1 MPMIKDPQTPRQII
15 HLDMD
20 AFYAAVEIRDN
31 PALRGKPVVVGGN
44 RARGVVS
51 SASYAAREYG
61 VHSAQPIATA
71 MRLCP
76 PGIFLPVRMARY
88 KEVSGMIFH
97 IFRLFTPLVE
107 PLSIDEAFLDVT
119 GTQRLFGS
127 GLEIAGRIKQV
138 VREKTGLTVSAGVA
152 PSKFVAKIASDFQK
166 PDGLT
171 LVEPEEVTG
180 FLDPLP
186 ISCMWGVGEV
196 TRKALGRLGVRTF
209 KDLRMLP
216 LSLLE
221 RRFGRHGRDMHNL
234 AKGIDQRAVV
244 PLRQAKSV
252 GHERTF
258 SEDIANRES
267 AQRELLALAG
277 KVARRLRRH
286 GVTGRTV
293 TLKVKYGDFK
303 QITRSYTLPV
313 PTDDAGRIF
322 KCICRQLEKTAV
334 GNKPVRLLGVAISQL
349 SRPEAEDQ
357 RGLFDEEEVFDRRQ
371 ILNRAVDR
379 IADKFGEETVAPAS
393 LLGKPQN

>member
-1 MPMIKDPQTPRQII
+1 MIEDPQTVRQII

-20 AFYAAVEIRDN
+20 AFYAAVEMLDN
-31 PALRGKPVVVGGN
+31 PALRGKPVIVGGT
-44 RARGVVS
+44 RERGVVS
-51 SASYAAREYG
+51 SASYTAREIG

-76 PGIFLPVRMARY
+76 QGVFLPVRMARY
-88 KEVSGMIFH
+88 KEVSGRIFN

-127 GLEIAGRIKQV
+127 GMEIAGRIKQM

-171 LVEPEEVTG
+171 VVRPEEVTG

-186 ISCMWGVGEV
+186 ISCMWGIGEV
-196 TRKALGRLGVRTF
+196 TRKALGSLGVRTF
-209 KDLRMLP
+209 KDLRLLP

-234 AKGIDQRAVV
+234 AKGIDPRAVV
-244 PLRQAKSV
+244 PMREAKSV
-252 GHERTF
+252 GHEHTF
-258 SEDIANRES
+258 PEDITDRES
-267 AQRELLALAG
+267 AQRELLSLAG
-277 KVARRLRRH
+277 KVARRLRRN
-286 GVTGRTV
+286 GVGGKTV

-303 QITRSYTLPV
+303 QITRSSTLPV
-313 PTDDAGRIF
+313 PTDDAGQIF
-322 KCICRQLEKTAV
+322 ERLCRQLENTAV
-334 GNKPVRLLGVAISQL
+334 GKKPVRLLGAAVSQL
-349 SRPEAEDQ
+349 SFTDGEHQ
-357 RGLFDEEEVFDRRQ
+357 MGLFEENCSFEKRRT
-371 ILNRAVDR
+371 LNRALDR
-379 IADKFGEETVAPAS
+379 IADKFGEETVAPAT
-393 LLGKPQN
+393 LLRKPEN